1 MAIELIDGLVE
12 VPVVRNG
19 SVVTNIKINPSDA
32 GFMETLYGLAATL
45 DGIEQKC
52 MDAIKNEE
60 DFAKVFDLKRSA
72 DKEMREVVDSVF
84 GDGFCAEAYNGMRM
98 DGVLVDGTLVY
109 EDLVFKVVDAM
120 DADIRNRVAKRNATV
135 EKYTSKYKNRKR
147 QQT

>member
-12 VPVVRNG
+12 VPVMRG
-19 SVVTNIKINPSDA
+19 GAVVTTIKINPSDA

-52 MDAIKNEE
+52 MDASKDEE
-60 DFAKVFDLKRSA
+60 DFAKVFELKRGA

-84 GDGFCAEAYNGMRM
+84 GAGFCEAAYNGLRM
-98 DGVLVDGTLVY
+98 DGVLTDGTLVY

-135 EKYTSKYKNRKR
+135 EKYTSKYTNRKKV
-147 QQT
+147 Q